1 MRFPL
6 PIVLLTIVL
15 GTLETAGG
23 AQELVYQGIV
33 THYAGWP
40 MTTVG
45 IVYLLFLIVFYGRR
59 KLRNNFRREREQ
71 GVLQIG

>member
-1 MRFPL
+1 MHFPL

-23 AQELVYQGIV
+23 AQELVYPGII
-33 THYAGWP
+33 TNYAGWP

-45 IVYLLFLIVFYGRR
+45 IVSLLFLLLFYGKKR
-59 KLRNNFRREREQ
+59 
-71 GVLQIG
+71 VMA

>member
-1 MRFPL
+1 MHFPM
-6 PIVLLTIVL
+6 PIVL

-23 AQELVYQGIV
+23 TQELVYQGII

-40 MTTVG
+40 MATVG
-45 IVYLLFLIVFYGRR
+45 IVYLLFLLVLYGRR

-71 GVLQIG
+71 GVIQIG

>member
-1 MRFPL
+1 MHFPL

-23 AQELVYQGIV
+23 AQELVYPGII

-45 IVYLLFLIVFYGRR
+45 IVYLLFLLLFYGKKR
-59 KLRNNFRREREQ
+59 
-71 GVLQIG
+71 VMA